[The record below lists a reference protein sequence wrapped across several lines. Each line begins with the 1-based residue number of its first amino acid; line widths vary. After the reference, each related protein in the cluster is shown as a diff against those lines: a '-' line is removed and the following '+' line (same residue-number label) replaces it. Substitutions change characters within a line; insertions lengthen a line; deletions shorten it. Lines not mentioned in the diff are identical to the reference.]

1 MPQALLEMMYKS
13 SNSECDASD
22 NINSGHIHITLGVG
36 RIFDI
41 LKQTMRMSWIEILKY
56 NDLEFC
62 PRRSQRTCWGH
73 SGSSRGQDC
82 AYRRSS
88 SLSPTIL
95 IFFIL
100 PILFLF
106 LLLFFFHLCILL
118 LLHFPSFSI
127 SFSSLFLSI
136 CFSCPPNSLLNPP
149 MPAGVGG
156 GQLWQGVESGG
167 GRHLR
172 LRGNHTR
179 RRQRG

>member
-1 MPQALLEMMYKS
+1 
-13 SNSECDASD
+13 
-22 NINSGHIHITLGVG
+22 
-36 RIFDI
+36 
-41 LKQTMRMSWIEILKY
+41 MRMSWIEILKY

-73 SGSSRGQDC
+73 SGSSRGRDC

-136 CFSCPPNSLLNPP
+136 CFSCPPNSLLNFQCLQVLGEGNFGKVWK
-149 MPAGVGG
+149 AEVDDICGYEGTILVAVKGVKASAV
-156 GQLWQGVESGG
+156 LSP
-167 GRHLR
+167 
-172 LRGNHTR
+172 
-179 RRQRG
+179 

>member
-1 MPQALLEMMYKS
+1 
-13 SNSECDASD
+13 
-22 NINSGHIHITLGVG
+22 
-36 RIFDI
+36 
-41 LKQTMRMSWIEILKY
+41 MSWIEILKY

-127 SFSSLFLSI
+127 SFSSLFLSAF

-172 LRGNHTR
+172 LRGNHSR

>member
-1 MPQALLEMMYKS
+1 MASRNQELQGSRLPQALLEMMYKS

-22 NINSGHIHITLGVG
+22 NINSGLIRITLGVG

-82 AYRRSS
+82 ACRRSS

-100 PILFLF
+100 PILFLYGS
-106 LLLFFFHLCILL
+106 LFSAY
-118 LLHFPSFSI
+118 SFSCAF
-127 SFSSLFLSI
+127 SFFCTFHRSQSLSHHSSFQSASLAHLTLS
-136 CFSCPPNSLLNPP
+136 
-149 MPAGVGG
+149 
-156 GQLWQGVESGG
+156 
-167 GRHLR
+167 
-172 LRGNHTR
+172 
-179 RRQRG
+179 